1 MSVSLFSGL
10 RNFEVREDLKQYKSE
25 AWALFALELKFDID
39 DIHSVAA
46 STITDGKNDRK
57 CDIIYIDL
65 EEKSAIIAQSYF
77 AESIKPSA
85 KKNKASDL
93 NTAAAWVLSR
103 DLQDLPSLLRPRVK
117 ELRSALEDGLIEK
130 LEFWYIHNCYEHD
143 EISNELKTVDLTA
156 KQAIKQNK
164 KYDQKITVSSK
175 EIGINTIE
183 EWYKASS
190 APILVH
196 DTIQIRTF
204 GGYLSASDNWRVFS
218 TAVPARWIYEQFKT
232 YNEQLFS
239 ANVRSYL
246 GSRKTESNI
255 NNGIKTTAENDP
267 ENFLVFNNGITALV
281 NKIEI
286 GKRYKNK
293 KEDQTYQFI
302 TITGLSIVN
311 GAQTTGAIG
320 SLDKSPNSN
329 AIVPVRFIE
338 CQNPKIIENIIR
350 YNNSQNTVQVAD
362 FRSTDL
368 TQSRLRKEF
377 KSFYPEVTYL
387 GGRRGNGEDVIKR
400 SKNLFVSDQV
410 AQSLTAFHGDP
421 KNATHFKSKIWEND
435 DLYSNIFNELTSP
448 YHIVF
453 VYSLYNAILDTKFG
467 LKNISKSETGLKA
480 TEQKILEFL
489 SHAGSFYVIIAS
501 ISKSLESIL
510 GKRIGS
516 HFDISFKS
524 EIDFQSAVML
534 WHDILPRF
542 ISFIPS
548 SLTKI
553 IESKVKKEELFNEC
567 FEQFTSLIE
576 STREINCDAYDLFAE
591 NVIEKKHTH
600 IY

>member
-1 MSVSLFSGL
+1 MH
-10 RNFEVREDLKQYKSE
+10 FETREDLKQYNSE

-57 CDIIYIDL
+57 CDLIFIDL
-65 EEKSAIIAQSYF
+65 EEKTAVIAQSYF
-77 AESIKPSA
+77 AESIKSCA

-103 DLQDLPSLLRPRVK
+103 DIQDLPILLRPRVT
-117 ELRSALEDGLIEK
+117 ELRSALEEGLIDK
-130 LEFWYIHNCYEHD
+130 VEFWYIHNCYEHD
-143 EISNELKTVDLTA
+143 EINNELKSVELTA
-156 KQAIKQNK
+156 KHAIEQNK
-164 KYDQKITVSSK
+164 KYTDEIVVSSK
-175 EIGINTIE
+175 EIGVKTIE

-196 DTIQIRTF
+196 DTLKIKTL
-204 GGYLSASDNWRVFS
+204 GGYLSESTNWRVFS
-218 TAVPARWIYEQFKT
+218 TAVPAQWFYEQFKT
-232 YNEQLFS
+232 YNEHLFS

-255 NNGIKTTAENDP
+255 NNGIKTTAESDP

-286 GKRYKNK
+286 GKRTKSK
-293 KEDQTYQFI
+293 KENVTYQII
-302 TITGLSIVN
+302 TIAGISIVN

-320 SLDKSPNSN
+320 SLDKSPKES

-362 FRSTDL
+362 FRSTDI

-377 KSFYPEVTYL
+377 KFLYPEVTYL

-448 YHIVF
+448 FHIVF
-453 VYSLYNAILDTKFG
+453 VYSLYNALLNTKFG
-467 LKNISKSETGLKA
+467 LKEFSKSDRGLKS

-489 SHAGSFYVIIAS
+489 SHAGSIYVIMTS

-510 GKRIGS
+510 GKRIGNLS
-516 HFDISFKS
+516 DISFKP
-524 EIDFQSAVML
+524 EIDFQNAIVL
-534 WHDILPRF
+534 WQDILPRF
-542 ISFIPS
+542 IHFISS

-553 IESKVKKEELFNEC
+553 IESKVKKEELFGEC

-576 STREINCDAYDLFAE
+576 STREINSDAYDIFAD